1 MSAVTFPCLRCLV
14 CGDLRSL
21 QETEAAFILSPFS
34 RERIILCKLGKMWKD
49 VGTPA
54 DSYYQVRPDCTDVPE
69 RKFRIKGVHP
79 SISGEVWE
87 FLLGCYD
94 PSSTFEEREQI
105 RQRRSSSRL
114 DLPLSRPPFPE
125 GVHLH
130 LVLRLRGGAKKKLG

>member
-1 MSAVTFPCLRCLV
+1 MPPVHLSLSIESSFMV

-69 RKFRIKGVHP
+69 SKFRIK
-79 SISGEVWE
+79 I
-87 FLLGCYD
+87 
-94 PSSTFEEREQI
+94 TFMRKKDFRKEQ
-105 RQRRSSSRL
+105 
-114 DLPLSRPPFPE
+114 
-125 GVHLH
+125 
-130 LVLRLRGGAKKKLG
+130 LVLEDLVLEYIV

>member
-1 MSAVTFPCLRCLV
+1 MPPVHLSLSIESSFMV

-69 RKFRIKGVHP
+69 SKFRIK
-79 SISGEVWE
+79 E
-87 FLLGCYD
+87 FCIGIQLFEASLT
-94 PSSTFEEREQI
+94 PPHITFMRKKDFRKEQ
-105 RQRRSSSRL
+105 
-114 DLPLSRPPFPE
+114 
-125 GVHLH
+125 
-130 LVLRLRGGAKKKLG
+130 LVLEDLVLEYIV